1 MRLILIDKF
10 VKDIK
15 MAEMIIV
22 FREVLEA
29 SLIIGIL
36 YTYLKKN
43 NNDYALS
50 QLWKGVNLA
59 IIASFIGSFL
69 FQILAGGFQGQAEKI
84 FEGVVM
90 IIASITLT
98 TMIIWMAQNHNIKQ
112 ELTEKADQSIK
123 NDNLGIGIFTLAF
136 ISVFREGIE
145 TILFLYG
152 ILMKEGNISIFLS
165 LIGALLGIGVGY
177 LIFIKGRKMPLK
189 SFFNISSVLLIFVSS
204 GMMAYGVHELESAG
218 IIPYLTGDV
227 ESEGN
232 RITATRLSGYTKV
245 FEVSGDYESLERT
258 EILTKSEKWASRIWD
273 VNPKV
278 KLDNTYPILHDKGL
292 IGGLLKGLFGYN
304 GDPSLLEFVV
314 WLFYLVSML
323 YFYNIIRVKSRIK

>member
-10 VKDIK
+10 IKDIK

-278 KLDNTYPILHDKGL
+278 KLDNKYPILHDKGL

-323 YFYNIIRVKSRIK
+323 YFYNFIRVKSGIK